1 MHMTESTLGSMVDG
15 GAYLE
20 IGEIGGGGARE
31 AEWMDI
37 ELWME
42 GLFQSPT
49 DGKVWY
55 YQMMGD
61 RAIPNF

>member
-1 MHMTESTLGSMVDG
+1 MTESTLVSMVDG
-15 GAYLE
+15 GAFLE

-49 DGKVWY
+49 DGKV
-55 YQMMGD
+55 
-61 RAIPNF
+61 

>member
-1 MHMTESTLGSMVDG
+1 MHMTGSALGSMVDG
-15 GAYLE
+15 SVLE

-42 GLFQSPT
+42 GLS
-49 DGKVWY
+49 
-55 YQMMGD
+55 
-61 RAIPNF
+61 